1 MSSLNMRHEI
11 LRLRTAL
18 SSTETDLKVANDAK
32 TFTIGTVPNVA
43 RIIADP
49 GGTTCAWTLAHV
61 T

>member
-1 MSSLNMRHEI
+1 MRHEI